1 MEDCPL
7 CAREVES
14 LEHPQDPWVVD
25 EIQSRFPD
33 WHPDQGVCVTCLKE
47 VENPFRP

>member
-7 CAREVES
+7 CALEVDE
-14 LEHPQDPWVVD
+14 LIVPEDPWVVD

-33 WHPDQGVCVTCLKE
+33 WKPEQGLCAACLKSID
-47 VENPFRP
+47 NPFRP